1 MEKGAVSAWKGALP
15 SLLLNRSELGV
26 SSLAATPRSF
36 KKQTPAVLARACGQ
50 WIGVVSLAR
59 GPANDQE
66 DRGSG
71 RGRAVHGGQEVN
83 DLGPLGRAD
92 VLADVHQ

>member
-1 MEKGAVSAWKGALP
+1 M
-15 SLLLNRSELGV
+15 
-26 SSLAATPRSF
+26 
-36 KKQTPAVLARACGQ
+36 
-50 WIGVVSLAR
+50 VSLAR

-71 RGRAVHGGQEVN
+71 RGRAVRGGQEVN